1 MVGFLPEL
9 DSGVNS
15 GTGSLL
21 KNPLIF
27 TEKVT
32 GAAGWWYRSL
42 GLGFLALSNELISRL
57 LGLRNVRFSL
67 LRNVII
73 SVSY

>member
-1 MVGFLPEL
+1 M
-9 DSGVNS
+9 
-15 GTGSLL
+15 
-21 KNPLIF
+21 
-27 TEKVT
+27 T

-42 GLGFLALSNELISRL
+42 DLGFIALSNELISRL
-57 LGLRNVRFSL
+57 LGLQSVRFSL